1 MTETPPPEMPAM
13 PDLHPWFA
21 PADHA
26 PTIELRQT
34 DGRPK
39 PPSRMAG
46 RIAVLHVAASSE
58 GVEAALAL
66 NARAARLKALG
77 ADLYIVRAAA
87 PVRNLA
93 FTKKHALDLDVLSDE
108 PGALAHN
115 LNLKGPGTAIIGRDT
130 RIVDVLPLVSESAAG
145 TAVEAHFDRV
155 EERVSH
161 LSESGLRT
169 MADRHAPV
177 MVIPDVLSAEWCAY
191 LRAVH
196 DHEGNAPS
204 GFMQQVK
211 GETVEMQDPEVK
223 VRRDHVIQPGSELD
237 RAITQLFSRRLIPEI
252 QKATHAKISRHEEFK
267 IVRYDAAEGG
277 HFRAHRDNT
286 TQATR
291 TRLFAV
297 TLNLNTGGPDADYD
311 GGQLVFPEY
320 GALGYRPDPGSALVF
335 SCTLLHEARP
345 VIAGSRYV
353 LLAFL
358 H

>member
-1 MTETPPPEMPAM
+1 M
-13 PDLHPWFA
+13 PDLHPWFDV
-21 PADHA
+21 ADHA

-39 PPSRMAG
+39 PLSRMAG
-46 RIAVLHVAASSE
+46 RIALVHMISGPDAAE
-58 GVEAALAL
+58 TALAL
-66 NARAARLKALG
+66 NARAERIKSLG
-77 ADLYIVRAAA
+77 AEAYLIRPTS
-87 PVRNLA
+87 PVQNLA
-93 FTKKHALDLDVLSDE
+93 LVKKHALTVEVLSDE
-108 PGALAHN
+108 SGALAHN

-130 RIVDVLPLVSESAAG
+130 RLIDVLPRDPKTSVD
-145 TAVEAHFDRV
+145 AHFDTV
-155 EERVSH
+155 VNQISE
-161 LSESGLRT
+161 LSESGLRLVE
-169 MADRHAPV
+169 ARHAPV
-177 MVIPDVLSAEWCAY
+177 MVIPNVLSDEWCRY

-196 DHEGNAPS
+196 DREGNAPS

-211 GETVEMQDPEVK
+211 DQTVEMQDPNVK
-223 VRRDHVIQPGSELD
+223 IRRDHVIQPGSQLD
-237 RAITQLFSRRLIPEI
+237 GAITHLFSRRLIPEI
-252 QKATHAKISRHEEFK
+252 QKATHARISRHEEFK
-267 IVRYDAAEGG
+267 VVRYNAADGG

-297 TLNLNTGGPDADYD
+297 TLNLNTGGPDGDYD

-320 GALGYRPDPGSALVF
+320 GEVGYRPAPGAALVF